1 MDKETASKK
10 IKNRFARSNSS
21 TSSNLILW
29 KLLVPLVL
37 AAIILIAAFSGIF
50 WWQQNQ
56 KMDEHIQLTTIFVS
70 EEYNH
75 SLQEQSII
83 LAEEMNWILENEKI
97 ETALEKRDVEQLMAT
112 SQNMYRRLSSVH
124 NVTHIYFQGPD
135 RVNLVRVHNPDKK
148 GGFVD
153 RFTIREAERTGDVVS
168 GIELGSL
175 GTFTLRVVKP
185 IYINETLIGYFELGK
200 EIEDILNSVA
210 YKSDSEIAVFIYKDK
225 LDCAKWENGMQM
237 LGRDGNWSFY
247 PTQALIYSTMALPE
261 ELDNIIKNEKLGHGQ
276 ISPEA
281 APEFKSN
288 GKTWHFALVPLMDAS
303 DDEVGYMIIMK
314 DVTEDKKVFASN
326 LKVIVIGSLVI
337 FGILFIFYFIILDKT
352 DKGILANKKE
362 LMDSEEKF
370 RNIFEGA
377 VEGIN
382 VSDVSTGKFRYVNPA
397 LCSMLGYTEEELM
410 QQKTINIHPQ
420 NDLEQVLSEL
430 KVPETGEKTSLT
442 NISCLRK
449 DGTTIYVDISVFHAQ
464 VDGKTCTV
472 GFYTDVTALK
482 KIDDEMRAIKLAKLA
497 AEESNRVKGEFLANM
512 SHELRTPLNSI
523 IGFSDMLRIKNFG
536 SLNEKQS
543 KFVGNISNS
552 GKHLLE
558 LINDILDLSKVEAG
572 KMELHCEEVDIF
584 SIFKE
589 VKDILDPMAAKKNIT
604 LEYTVNNQLSII
616 YADKIKLKQTLY
628 NLVNNAIKFT
638 DLQGNVSFS
647 ASTKHDMLHVEV
659 VDTGIGISEDNLKK
673 LFKPFT
679 QLDSSTSKVYQGTGL
694 GLSLV
699 KKFVELHG
707 GNVWV
712 TSKPGEGSTFI
723 FSIPLQREP
732 KLTC

>member
-1 MDKETASKK
+1 MDKETAAQKM
-10 IKNRFARSNSS
+10 KNRFARSNSS

-37 AAIILIAAFSGIF
+37 AAVILIAAFSGIF

-56 KMDEHIQLTTIFVS
+56 KMDEHIQLTTIFVT

-75 SLQEQSII
+75 SLQEQSIT
-83 LAEEMNWILENEKI
+83 LAEEMNWILKNEKF
-97 ETALEKRDVEQLMAT
+97 ETAFEKRDVEQLMAS
-112 SQNMYRRLSSVH
+112 SQNMYGRLSSVH
-124 NVTHIYFQGPD
+124 NVTHVYFQGPD
-135 RVNLVRVHNPDKK
+135 RVNLLRVHNPNKK
-148 GGFVD
+148 GGFID
-153 RFTIREAERTGDVVS
+153 RFTIREAERTGNVVS
-168 GIELGSL
+168 GVELGSL

-185 IYINETLIGYFELGK
+185 IYVNETLVGYFELGK
-200 EIEDILNSVA
+200 EIEDVLNSVA
-210 YKSDSEIAVFIYKDK
+210 YKSESEIAVLIYKDK
-225 LDCAKWENGMQM
+225 LNRAKWESGMEM
-237 LGRDGNWSFY
+237 LGRDGNWSLY
-247 PTQALIYSTMALPE
+247 PTQALIYSTMPLPD
-261 ELDNIIKNEKLGHGQ
+261 ELDNIIKNEKIAHGQ
-276 ISPEA
+276 ISPEIT
-281 APEFKSN
+281 PEIESN
-288 GKTWHFALVPLMDAS
+288 GRTWHFALVPLMDAS
-303 DDEVGYMIIMK
+303 DVEVGYMIIMK
-314 DVTEDKKVFASN
+314 DITDDKMVFATN
-326 LKVIVIGSLVI
+326 LKIIVVGSIIV
-337 FGILFIFYFIILDKT
+337 FGLLFIFYFIILHKT

-362 LMDSEEKF
+362 LMSSEEKF

-377 VEGIN
+377 VEGIK
-382 VSDVSTGKFRYVNPA
+382 VSDVSTGKFRYANPA
-397 LCSMLGYTEEELM
+397 LCRMLGYTEEELM
-410 QQKTINIHPQ
+410 QQKTIDIHPQ
-420 NDLEQVLSEL
+420 NDLEQTLSEL
-430 KVPETGEKTSLT
+430 EVREKGETTLLT

-449 DGTTIYVDISVFHAQ
+449 DGTSIYVDISVFHAMI
-464 VDGKTCTV
+464 DGKQCTV
-472 GFYTDVTALK
+472 GFYTDVTDLK
-482 KIDDEMRAIKLAKLA
+482 KIEDEMRAVKLAKLA

-523 IGFSDMLRIKNFG
+523 IGFSDMLRIKSFG

-543 KFVGNISNS
+543 KFVGNISHS

-584 SIFKE
+584 SVFNE

-604 LEYTVNNQLSII
+604 LEYTVDKQLSTIH
-616 YADKIKLKQTLY
+616 ADKIKLKQTLF

-638 DLQGNVSFS
+638 DLQGSVSFS
-647 ASTKHDMLHVEV
+647 ASPKDDMLYVEV
-659 VDTGIGISEDNLKK
+659 VDTGIGISEDNLKN

-679 QLDSSTSKVYQGTGL
+679 QLDSSTSKVHQGTGL

-712 TSKPGEGSTFI
+712 TSKPGEGSTFS
-723 FSIPLQREP
+723 FSIPLKEL